1 MVVLIQVN
9 GSQRYAISIKIK
21 VGFCSSLFLSD
32 TSPFTP
38 KPDIEQISLMI
49 IHTCRHIFY
58 CFYIPSMFI
67 VFSHFITRS
76 IYLILFSQFFSSFGI
91 EQRKVLRHQLLLK
104 VYDDDANQIFN
115 FLIHNLDVTKRR
127 HICKFIQALI
137 IVTAAGKST

>member
-58 CFYIPSMFI
+58 CFYIPSIF
-67 VFSHFITRS
+67 S